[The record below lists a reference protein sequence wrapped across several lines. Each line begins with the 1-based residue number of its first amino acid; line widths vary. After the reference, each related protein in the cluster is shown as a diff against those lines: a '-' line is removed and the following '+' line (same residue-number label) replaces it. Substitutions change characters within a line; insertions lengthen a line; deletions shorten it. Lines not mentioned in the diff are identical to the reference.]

1 MARREDEPAVPINSA
16 GQDGKR
22 TRRMVAELG
31 GGDASKI
38 KAVGARFTSPVFPG
52 ETLRVTAWKGDDG
65 YVGNVTVPAR
75 DNAVALGD
83 VEFRAV

>member
-31 GGDASKI
+31 GDASAAIWSMELK
-38 KAVGARFTSPVFPG
+38 GQCRFGCMAHIRTAFLTKTRHMAPIALDCG
-52 ETLRVTAWKGDDG
+52 LRRRW
-65 YVGNVTVPAR
+65 
-75 DNAVALGD
+75 
-83 VEFRAV
+83 